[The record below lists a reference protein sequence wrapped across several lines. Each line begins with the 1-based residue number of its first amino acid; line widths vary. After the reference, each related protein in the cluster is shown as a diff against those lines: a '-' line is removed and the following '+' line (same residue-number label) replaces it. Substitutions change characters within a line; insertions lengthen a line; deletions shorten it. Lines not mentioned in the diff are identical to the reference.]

1 MRFKRSQRIQELL
14 HEEISKLVQS
24 GLKDPRIGFTTITK
38 VEVSDNLKHA
48 KIFFS
53 VMGTEQEKTDTLD
66 GLISMQIRVHPLA
79 RMELWTS
86 WNYMHGEPSS
96 ICYFSHLGWP
106 TAFRCT
112 PCSMTGRCSASLK
125 SQGYQRQVFWLQLMD
140 E

>member
-53 VMGTEQEKTDTLD
+53 VMGTEQEKTETLD
-66 GLISMQIRVHPLA
+66 GLINAKGFIRNTLGKNLYLRYLP
-79 RMELWTS
+79 ELDFRRDDNADHVEKIS
-86 WNYMHGEPSS
+86 RILNGLHSEPSGQP
-96 ICYFSHLGWP
+96 L
-106 TAFRCT
+106 
-112 PCSMTGRCSASLK
+112 
-125 SQGYQRQVFWLQLMD
+125 
-140 E
+140 